1 MCTSDSDRRD
11 FAAFAARLT
20 GELVR
25 RHWAHLPVSI
35 WNDKPYDNEAIFTG
49 SASVIDGKPFIVCK
63 SQPAAPPAD
72 SADCGRADPGLCN
85 KNDYPPSTAGGK
97 RDGCI
102 TGTNYAQAVPAN
114 PKDPL
119 YTNCARFP
127 NPI

>member
-1 MCTSDSDRRD
+1 MPRSLHG
-11 FAAFAARLT
+11 LT

-63 SQPAAPPAD
+63 SQRRRQRRQQTALTGWLRR
-72 SADCGRADPGLCN
+72 SADPGLCN

-119 YTNCARFP
+119 YTNCAPFP